1 MCVAGGKLCF
11 VAKGG
16 LRLVLR
22 SHADIEAA
30 LRECHDDPGNGGHR
44 GVTVTLKKTGGHL
57 LLDYDGKRY
66 DILGKLNILSL

>member
-11 VAKGG
+11 VAKGR

-22 SHADIEAA
+22 SRTEIEAA

-44 GVTVTLKKTGGHL
+44 GVTVTLQKNWRSSTTGL
-57 LLDYDGKRY
+57 RWQKM
-66 DILGKLNILSL
+66 

>member
-22 SHADIEAA
+22 SRTEIEAA
-30 LRECHDDPGNGGHR
+30 LRECHDDPGTGGHR
-44 GVTVTLKKTGGHL
+44 GVTVTNWRSRTTGL
-57 LLDYDGKRY
+57 RWQKM
-66 DILGKLNILSL
+66 

>member
-1 MCVAGGKLCF
+1 MDSVCCRGKLCF

-22 SHADIEAA
+22 SRTEIEAA
-30 LRECHDDPGNGGHR
+30 LRECHDDPGTGGHR
-44 GVTVTLKKTGGHL
+44 GVAVTLKKLH
-57 LLDYDGKRY
+57 YDGKRC